1 MQITDKSM
9 MEIIIEAASELPP
22 VPQILPKLQAKLRDV
37 NSEVGDI
44 VNLLKMDA
52 QLTATIVRISNSAAY
67 VAATKNQNLEDA
79 INCLGFREVYSAV
92 ATAISRQMLDKE
104 MPAYRLGPGE
114 LMCQSLACAVL
125 MKQFAILNL
134 DENPDSAYT
143 IGLLHGL
150 GKVIINQHFIKCGF
164 QVYTSDKD
172 EELFPDLERELLGF
186 DNTQAGAQLL
196 KTWNFPEEST
206 EPIEFMLKPLEAP
219 EHDRMACQLNI
230 AAKLCLAL
238 VDKIDTTKLTF
249 DSPDIMEKAGIN
261 LEQLREAAADAKVE
275 LEKLLQS
282 IK

>member
-1 MQITDKSM
+1 MQLRDKTM

-22 VPQILPKLQAKLRDV
+22 VPQILPKLQTKLRDV

-44 VNLLKMDA
+44 VSLLKMDA

-67 VAATKNQNLEDA
+67 VAASKNQNLEEA
-79 INCLGFREVYSAV
+79 INCLGFREVYSVV
-92 ATAISRQMLDKE
+92 ATAISRQMLEKE

-125 MKQFAILNL
+125 MRQFATITCNGNH
-134 DENPDSAYT
+134 DTAYT

-186 DNTQAGAQLL
+186 DNTQAAAQLL
-196 KTWNFPEEST
+196 KNWNFADETT
-206 EPIEFMLKPLEAP
+206 EPIEYLLRPLEAP
-219 EHDRMACQLNI
+219 GNPQTASQLNI
-230 AAKLCLAL
+230 AATLCLEL
-238 VDKIDTTKLTF
+238 VSDIDATKLTF
-249 DSPDIMEKAGIN
+249 NNSEVLQKAGLS
-261 LEQLREAAADAKVE
+261 LEQMREGAADGKTE

-282 IK
+282 IQ